1 MVIIATAHR
10 FAPRSV
16 ISGSCVSACVLF
28 WVKLQNYSGM
38 ILMTIFNSPPPH
50 FEIHKQSNSNAI
62 ASAFLIDNN
71 FVPYQMRE

>member
-16 ISGSCVSACVLF
+16 ISGSCVCECVLF

-38 ILMTIFNSPPPH
+38 ILMTIFNSPPH
-50 FEIHKQSNSNAI
+50 FEIHKQSMSNAI